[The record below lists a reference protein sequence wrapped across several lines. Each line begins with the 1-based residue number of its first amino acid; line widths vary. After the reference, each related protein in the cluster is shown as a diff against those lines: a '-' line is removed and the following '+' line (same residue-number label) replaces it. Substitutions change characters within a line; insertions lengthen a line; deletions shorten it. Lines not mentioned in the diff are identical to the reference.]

1 MTHGRHPRR
10 ARPINANPFG
20 AALRKAARLTC
31 AEIAD
36 TMAPNRLCQTRLREG
51 TASEDQHAVLYTAV
65 RIALGIE
72 QTGIVCGLRAIFEDA
87 EQALAIEAIVRRGL
101 PAPEPTD
108 AEIRAMLERRA
119 WRATALHHNEL
130 EAVRLALD
138 WHEFQLRH
146 VSAGEL
152 HAVAKKLIA
161 RTQSSGGSFVRR
173 ALEEIN

>member
-65 RIALGIE
+65 KIGLGIE
-72 QTGIVCGLRAIFEDA
+72 QTGIVRGLRAIFEDA
-87 EQALAIEAIVRRGL
+87 EQALAS
-101 PAPEPTD
+101 
-108 AEIRAMLERRA
+108 IRERATKGGA

-138 WHEFQLRH
+138 WHEFQLQH

>member
-10 ARPINANPFG
+10 ARPINANPLG

-65 RIALGIE
+65 KIGLGIE
-72 QTGIVCGLRAIFEDA
+72 QTGIVRGLRAIFEDA
-87 EQALAIEAIVRRGL
+87 ERALAS
-101 PAPEPTD
+101 
-108 AEIRAMLERRA
+108 IRERATKGGA

>member
-87 EQALAIEAIVRRGL
+87 EQALAS
-101 PAPEPTD
+101 
-108 AEIRAMLERRA
+108 IRERATKGGA